1 MKFIGRTQELAFLK
15 DAYRSNKAEFI
26 LVSGRRRIGK
36 TALLAEF
43 AKDKPCLFFSCTQ
56 SGNREQLERFSRAVL
71 SQGTPASR
79 YLTRF
84 DDWETAFEELSRLSG
99 AGRKLIIIDEFPYL
113 AEQNAAIPSI
123 LQNIWDRVL
132 QHENVMLVLCGSA
145 VSFMEKELTGYK
157 SPLYGRFTGTLRLK
171 PLGYRDAFRF
181 FPDWSDEEKMLGY
194 AMLGGTPLYLSMFD
208 PSRSLKDNAISAIL
222 RPGSALFDAPMTVL
236 RQECREPA
244 RYNDILRAVS
254 LGTTKAAE
262 IAQKADIAPSNIRR
276 YLDVLADLGYIAPE
290 YEPGTKTKG
299 TVNTQ
304 RALWYPGDN
313 LINFWYSCVY
323 PNLDLLSF
331 ADGPERV
338 WNEAVEPRLHDI
350 ASFPFESVCMD
361 FTAEMSSK
369 GLLPFRA
376 TKFRRWNVP
385 NIEIDVVAEDE
396 SAKSVIFGECKF
408 RNTPATF
415 GMYMAL
421 REKSMTRKC
430 SERYYM
436 MFSLSGFDS
445 NLASAAEDPQSRLS
459 LVSLSDLIRE
469 DAKETPLFCPID

>member
-1 MKFIGRTQELAFLK
+1 MKFIGRKQELAFLN

-71 SQGTPASR
+71 AQGTPASK
-79 YLTRF
+79 YLTKF
-84 DDWETAFEELSRLSG
+84 DGWEPAFEELSRLPG

-113 AEQNAAIPSI
+113 VEQNAAIPSI
-123 LQNIWDRVL
+123 LQKIWDRVL
-132 QHENVMLVLCGSA
+132 QQENVMLVLCGSA

-171 PLGYRDAFRF
+171 PLSYRDAFRF
-181 FPDWSDEEKMLGY
+181 FPDWSNEDKMLGY
-194 AMLGGTPLYLSMFD
+194 ALLGGTPLYLSMFD
-208 PSRSLKDNAISAIL
+208 PVRSLKENVISAIL
-222 RPGSALFDAPMTVL
+222 RPGSALFEAPLTVL

-244 RYNDILRAVS
+244 RYNDILRAIS
-254 LGTTKAAE
+254 LGSTKAAE
-262 IAQKADIAPSNIRR
+262 IAQKVDIAPSNIRR
-276 YLDVLADLGYIAPE
+276 YLDVLTDLGYIEPE
-290 YEPGTKTKG
+290 HEPGTKTKG

-304 RALWYPGDN
+304 RTLWYPGDN
-313 LINFWYSCVY
+313 LINFWYGYLY

-338 WNEAVEPRLHDI
+338 WNEAIEPRLHDI
-350 ASFPFESVCMD
+350 AAFPFESVCLD

-430 SERYYM
+430 SERYYI

-469 DAKETPLFCPID
+469 DAKETPLFCPTD